1 MAVGYTR
8 RMTETMRV
16 AEISTPGGPEVL
28 VAGTRPV
35 PEPGPDEVLIR
46 VAAAG
51 VNRPDCLQRAG
62 LYPPPPG
69 ASDLPG
75 LEVAGE
81 VAATGSNVTRWQPGD
96 IVCALTHGGGYAEFV
111 RAHGDHCLPVPER
124 LTPAQAAALPETAFT
139 VYFNVW
145 MRAGLRSG
153 DSLLIHGGSSG
164 IGTTA
169 IQFAKALGHDVI
181 VTAGSDEKCAFCR
194 ELGADVAI
202 NYREGDWRQALSEA
216 RPDGVDVILDMVAG
230 PYTQKNIDSLRLDGR
245 CAIIALV
252 GGAVAD
258 GVNMASILRKRL
270 TITGST
276 LRPQPDAVKADIA
289 TRLER
294 DLWPLVSVGSMT
306 PVIHATFPLAQAA
319 EAHALM
325 ERGDHMG
332 KIVLTV
338 D

>member
-1 MAVGYTR
+1 
-8 RMTETMRV
+8 MRV
-16 AEISTPGGPEVL
+16 AEISEPGGPEVL

-35 PEPGPDEVLIR
+35 PEPGPDDVLIR

-62 LYPPPPG
+62 LYPAPPG

-111 RAHGDHCLPVPER
+111 SVHGGHCLPVPER
-124 LTPAQAAALPETAFT
+124 LTPAQAAALPETTFT

-145 MRAGLRSG
+145 MRAGLKAG

-181 VTAGSDEKCAFCR
+181 VTAGSEEKCGFCR
-194 ELGADVAI
+194 ELGADLAI
-202 NYREGDWRQALSEA
+202 NYRNGDWRDALAEA

-230 PYTQKNIDSLRLDGR
+230 PYTQKNIDSLRTDGR
-245 CAIIALV
+245 YALIALV

-258 GVNMASILRKRL
+258 GVSMASVLRKRL

-276 LRPQPDAVKADIA
+276 LRPQPDAVKSDIA
-289 TRLER
+289 SNLER

-306 PVIHATFPLAQAA
+306 PVIHAEFPLEQAA

>member
-1 MAVGYTR
+1 
-8 RMTETMRV
+8 MRV

-35 PEPGPDEVLIR
+35 PEPGPDEVLVR

-62 LYPPPPG
+62 LYPAPPG

-81 VAATGSNVTRWQPGD
+81 IAATGSNVTRWQPGD

-111 RAHGDHCLPVPER
+111 RVHAGSCLPVPER
-124 LTPAQAAALPETAFT
+124 LTPAQAAALPETTFT

-145 MRAGLRSG
+145 MRAGLKPG

-169 IQFAKALGHDVI
+169 IQFAKALGHDVV
-181 VTAGSDEKCAFCR
+181 VTAGSEEKCTFCR
-194 ELGADVAI
+194 ELGADLAI
-202 NYREGDWRQALSEA
+202 NYREGDWRDTLTEA

-230 PYTQKNIDSLRLDGR
+230 PYTQKNIDSLRTDGR
-245 CAIIALV
+245 YTLIALV

-258 GVNMASILRKRL
+258 GVSMASVLRKRL

-276 LRPQPDAVKADIA
+276 LRPQPDSVKADIA
-289 TRLER
+289 TNLER

-306 PVIHATFPLAQAA
+306 PVIHAEFPLAQAA

-325 ERGDHMG
+325 ERGEHMG

>member
-1 MAVGYTR
+1 
-8 RMTETMRV
+8 MRV

-62 LYPPPPG
+62 LYPAPPG

-81 VAATGSNVTRWQPGD
+81 VAAAGGNVTRWQPGD
-96 IVCALTHGGGYAEFV
+96 IVCALTHGGGYAEYV
-111 RAHGDHCLPVPER
+111 RVHAGSCLPVPER
-124 LTPAQAAALPETAFT
+124 LTPAQAAALPETTFT

-145 MRAGLRSG
+145 MRAGLKPG

-181 VTAGSDEKCAFCR
+181 VTAGSEEKCSFCR
-194 ELGADVAI
+194 ELGADLAI
-202 NYREGDWRQALSEA
+202 NYRDGDWRDALAEA

-230 PYTQKNIDSLRLDGR
+230 PYTQQNIDALRTDGR
-245 CAIIALV
+245 YALIALV

-258 GVNMASILRKRL
+258 GVSMASVLRKRL

-276 LRPQPDAVKADIA
+276 LRPQPDAVKAEIA
-289 TRLER
+289 TNLER
-294 DLWPLVSVGSMT
+294 DLWPLVSAGSMT
-306 PVIHATFPLAQAA
+306 PVIHAEFPLAQAA

-325 ERGDHMG
+325 ERGEHMG

>member
-1 MAVGYTR
+1 MSK
-8 RMTETMRV
+8 TMRV

-28 VAGTRPV
+28 VAGTRAV

-62 LYPPPPG
+62 LYPAPPG

-81 VAATGSNVTRWQPGD
+81 VVATGSNVSRWQPGD
-96 IVCALTHGGGYAEFV
+96 IVCALTHGGGYAENV
-111 RAHGDHCLPVPER
+111 RVHAGSCLPVPGR

-145 MRAGLRSG
+145 MRASMKPG

-169 IQFAKALGHDVI
+169 IQFAKALGHDVV
-181 VTAGSDEKCAFCR
+181 VTAGSEEKCTFCR
-194 ELGADVAI
+194 ELGADLAI
-202 NYREGDWRQALSEA
+202 NYRDGDWRDALAEA

-230 PYTQKNIDSLRLDGR
+230 PYTQKNIDALRTDGR
-245 CAIIALV
+245 YALIALV

-258 GVNMASILRKRL
+258 GVSMGSILRKRL

-276 LRPQPDAVKADIA
+276 LRPQPDAVKAEIA
-289 TRLER
+289 TNLER

-306 PVIHATFPLAQAA
+306 PVIHAEFPLEQAA
-319 EAHALM
+319 QAHALM
-325 ERGDHMG
+325 ERGEHMG

>member
-1 MAVGYTR
+1 
-8 RMTETMRV
+8 MRV
-16 AEISTPGGPEVL
+16 AEISEPGGPEVL

-35 PEPGPDEVLIR
+35 PEPGPDDVLIR

-62 LYPPPPG
+62 LYPAPPG

-81 VAATGSNVTRWQPGD
+81 IAATGSNVTRWQPGD

-111 RAHGDHCLPVPER
+111 SVHGGHCLPVPER
-124 LTPAQAAALPETAFT
+124 LTPAQAAALPETTFT

-145 MRAGLRSG
+145 MRAGLKAG

-181 VTAGSDEKCAFCR
+181 VTAGSEEKCSFCR
-194 ELGADVAI
+194 ELGADLAI
-202 NYREGDWRQALSEA
+202 NYRDGDWRDALAEA

-230 PYTQKNIDSLRLDGR
+230 PYTQKNIDSLRTDGR
-245 CAIIALV
+245 YALIALV

-258 GVNMASILRKRL
+258 GVSMASVLRKRL

-276 LRPQPDAVKADIA
+276 LRPQPDAVKSDIA
-289 TRLER
+289 SNLER

-306 PVIHATFPLAQAA
+306 PVIHAEFPLEQAA

>member
-1 MAVGYTR
+1 
-8 RMTETMRV
+8 MRV

-62 LYPPPPG
+62 LYPAPPG
-69 ASDLPG
+69 ASELPG

-81 VAATGSNVTRWQPGD
+81 VAAAGGNVTRWQPGD
-96 IVCALTHGGGYAEFV
+96 IVCALTHGGGYAEYV
-111 RAHGDHCLPVPER
+111 RVHAGSCLPVPER
-124 LTPAQAAALPETAFT
+124 LTPAQAAALPETTFT

-145 MRAGLRSG
+145 MRAGLKPG

-181 VTAGSDEKCAFCR
+181 VTAGSEEKCSFCR
-194 ELGADVAI
+194 ELGADLAI
-202 NYREGDWRQALSEA
+202 NYRDGDWRDALAEA

-230 PYTQKNIDSLRLDGR
+230 PYTQQNIDALRTDGR
-245 CAIIALV
+245 YALIALV

-258 GVNMASILRKRL
+258 GVSMASVLRKRL

-276 LRPQPDAVKADIA
+276 LRPQPDAVKAEIA
-289 TRLER
+289 TNLER
-294 DLWPLVSVGSMT
+294 DLWPLVSAGSMT
-306 PVIHATFPLAQAA
+306 PVIHAEFPLAQAA

-325 ERGDHMG
+325 ERGEHMG

>member
-1 MAVGYTR
+1 
-8 RMTETMRV
+8 MTQTMRV

-62 LYPPPPG
+62 LYPAPPG

-81 VAATGSNVTRWQPGD
+81 VAAAGSNVTRWRPGD
-96 IVCALTHGGGYAEFV
+96 IVCALTHGGGYAEYV
-111 RAHGDHCLPVPER
+111 RVHAGSCVPVPER
-124 LTPAQAAALPETAFT
+124 LTPAQAAALPETTFT

-145 MRAGLRSG
+145 MRAGLQPG

-181 VTAGSDEKCAFCR
+181 VTAGSEEKCTFCR
-194 ELGADVAI
+194 ELGADLAI
-202 NYREGDWRQALSEA
+202 NYRDGDWRGTLAEA
-216 RPDGVDVILDMVAG
+216 RPDGVDVVLDMVAG
-230 PYTQKNIDSLRLDGR
+230 PYTQQNIDALRADGR
-245 CAIIALV
+245 YALIALV
-252 GGAVAD
+252 GGAIAD
-258 GVNMASILRKRL
+258 GVSMASVLRKRL

-276 LRPQPDAVKADIA
+276 LRPQPDAVKAEIA
-289 TRLER
+289 TNLER
-294 DLWPLVSVGSMT
+294 DLWPLVSAGSMT
-306 PVIHATFPLAQAA
+306 PVIHAEFPLAQAA

-325 ERGDHMG
+325 ERGEHMG